1 MTNVEHVIP
10 EPDEY
15 FMGIAVAARKRA
27 NCLGSRVGAAIV
39 MKGRI
44 LTTGYNGTAE
54 GTPNCLDGGCYRC
67 AHRDKFE
74 SGTAY
79 DLCICVHAEQNAI
92 ISAARF
98 GVAIEGS
105 TLYTT
110 SRPCFGCTKEILQAK
125 IAEVVYVHEWTPIA
139 KYISEYGRLQS
150 AFQSLRCIKMDDP
163 ESEWAVSK
171 PGVKSAEPRII
182 GGDRRGT

>member
-1 MTNVEHVIP
+1 MTDVKHQIP
-10 EPDEY
+10 EHDEY

-27 NCLGSRVGAAIV
+27 NCMGSRVGAAIV

-67 AHRDKFE
+67 SHREKFD

-125 IAEVVYVHEWTPIA
+125 IVEVVYMHEWSPKADFIP
-139 KYISEYGRLQS
+139 EYKKLQG
-150 AFQSLRCIKMDDP
+150 AFRSLRCIKMDDP
-163 ESEWAVSK
+163 ESDWAVSK
-171 PGVKSAEPRII
+171 AGPK
-182 GGDRRGT
+182 